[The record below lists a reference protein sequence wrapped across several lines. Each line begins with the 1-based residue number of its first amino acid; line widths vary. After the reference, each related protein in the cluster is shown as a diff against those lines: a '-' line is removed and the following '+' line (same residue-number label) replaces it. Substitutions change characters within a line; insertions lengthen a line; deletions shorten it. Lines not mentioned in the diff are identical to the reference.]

1 MTIKRRFARVRA
13 LLGSTRIERELD
25 DEIVAHLELAERDA
39 IARGLDPVE
48 ARRDAMRQFGG
59 VDQMKEMHRDQRSAR
74 WVENLFKD
82 VRYGLAGLRREPGFA
97 IVAIGVLALG
107 IGANTA
113 MFSVVDGALLKP
125 LPFANPER
133 VVRMWEAPTPTS
145 VNSTT
150 AENFVE
156 LNRRLRTFD
165 AFSAEADINATAD
178 INGEPSRLAGRVV
191 SSKHF
196 AVFQITPF
204 MGRTFRAEEDQP
216 GANHVIIVSHAAWQQ
231 RFGADPAILSREV
244 RLDGTP
250 HRVIGVLPPGVFDR
264 DRRRARMDVVSFWK
278 PLGLTPEQLAAGSH
292 WLNPV
297 GRLRPGVSID
307 EAQRDM
313 LDARA
318 AIADLIPQWKKEW
331 SVKVEP
337 FDAVLVD
344 DRLRQSLYVALGS
357 VVLVLLIACA
367 SLTNLLL
374 SRGATRQKEIA
385 VRIAL
390 GASRARVV
398 SQLMT
403 ESLVL
408 GALGGIAGVALAA
421 VLMQAAIPLLPVELP
436 FTADITLNFR
446 VLSFAAVVAL
456 IVSAIVGALP
466 AIRISGAP
474 AAAALQ
480 SATRGSSGQH
490 DNVRRLIV
498 AAEVAVSI
506 VLICGS
512 VLLFKSLLRLQT
524 VDIGASAAN
533 VLTASIDIARDTY
546 PTPDHAIG
554 FYTRLIERVEAIPG
568 VDAAALAGDVP
579 LEGTG
584 GENLRMPGR
593 DDQRMTLRFKRA
605 GTGYFD
611 TLGIPV
617 VSGRTFTDADRVGT
631 PWVTV
636 INAALAA
643 QLKST
648 FAMADPIGQ
657 LVDLPALGYGSPT
670 TRQRMTI
677 IGIVKNERVRS
688 DLRAEVEGIAYV
700 PLAQAPMLW
709 TKLAVR
715 TRGNPTAVVPSLRAA
730 LRETDSRVA
739 LAEVR
744 TLDDLR
750 KLSLS
755 GLQEPAWLI
764 GVFALLSVMLAALG
778 LYGVVSH
785 AVTQQ
790 RREIGI
796 RMALGARSNDVLS
809 MVVRHALAPIGIG
822 LGVGVASAVGLTR
835 VTQSLL
841 FRVNALDPSAFA
853 IAAVSMMAIGM
864 LAALIPARRAT
875 RVDPTTALR
884 AE

>member
-1 MTIKRRFARVRA
+1 MTIRRGLARWLA
-13 LLGSTRIERELD
+13 LFRSSRMERELD
-25 DEIVAHLELAERDA
+25 DEILAHLELAERDA
-39 IARGLDPVE
+39 IATGLDPIAARRE
-48 ARRDAMRQFGG
+48 ARRQFGG
-59 VDQMKEMHRDQRSAR
+59 VDQMKEVHRDDRGVR
-74 WVENLFKD
+74 WIENLFKD

-97 IVAIGVLALG
+97 CIAIGVLALG

-125 LPFANPER
+125 LPFPNPER
-133 VVRMWEAPTPTS
+133 IVRMWEKPPTG

-150 AENFVE
+150 AQNYLEI
-156 LNRRLRTFD
+156 NRRLRTFE

-191 SSKHF
+191 SANHF
-196 AVFQITPF
+196 DVFGVAPLI
-204 MGRTFRAEEDQP
+204 GRAFRADEDRP
-216 GANHVIIVSHAAWQQ
+216 GANHVIVLSHAAWQQ
-231 RFGADPAILSREV
+231 RFGADPAILSRDV

-297 GRLRPGVSID
+297 GRVRPGVSIAD
-307 EAQRDM
+307 AQRDM
-313 LDARA
+313 LEARA
-318 AIADLIPQWKKEW
+318 AIADLIPQWKKDW
-331 SVKVEP
+331 SVTVEP

-385 VRIAL
+385 VRVAL

-408 GALGGIAGVALAA
+408 GVLGGVAGIALAA
-421 VLMQAAIPLLPVELP
+421 LLIRAAVPLLPVELP
-436 FTADITLNFR
+436 FTADITLNLR
-446 VLSFAAVVAL
+446 VLAFAALVAL
-456 IVSAIVGALP
+456 VVSAIVGALP

-474 AAAALQ
+474 AAVALS
-480 SATRGSSGQH
+480 SATRGSTGGH
-490 DNVRRLIV
+490 DQVRRLIV

-512 VLLFKSLLRLQT
+512 VLLFKSLLRLQD
-524 VDIGASAAN
+524 VDLGTN
-533 VLTASIDIARDTY
+533 VDHVITASVDIARETY
-546 PTPDHAIG
+546 PTPDHAIA
-554 FYTRLIERVEAIPG
+554 FYTRLIERVQAIPG
-568 VDAAALAGDVP
+568 VEAAALAGDVP

-584 GENLRMPGR
+584 GENLRLPGR
-593 DDQRMTLRFKRA
+593 DDQRMTLSFKRA
-605 GTGYFD
+605 GAGYFE
-611 TLGIPV
+611 TLGIPLV
-617 VSGRTFTDADRVGT
+617 EGRTFTDADRHGT

-636 INAALAA
+636 INDALAL

-648 FAMADPIGQ
+648 FGINNPVGQ
-657 LVDLPALGYGSPT
+657 IVDLPAIGYGSPT
-670 TRQRMTI
+670 TRERMTI
-677 IGIVKNERVRS
+677 IGIVKNERVRG
-688 DLRAEVEGIAYV
+688 DLRAKLDGIAYV
-700 PLAQAPMLW
+700 PLAQAPLLW

-715 TRGNPTAVVPSLRAA
+715 TRGNPIAIVPSLREA

-744 TLDDLR
+744 TLEQLR
-750 KLSLS
+750 GLSLS

-764 GVFALLSVMLAALG
+764 GAFALLSVMLAALG

-796 RMALGARSNDVLS
+796 RMALGAGSNDVVS

-822 LGVGVASAVGLTR
+822 LGVGIACAVGLTR
-835 VTQSLL
+835 VTTSLL
-841 FRVNALDPSAFA
+841 FEVSALDPSAFA
-853 IAAVSMMAIGM
+853 IAALSMIATGL

>member
-1 MTIKRRFARVRA
+1 
-13 LLGSTRIERELD
+13 
-25 DEIVAHLELAERDA
+25 
-39 IARGLDPVE
+39 
-48 ARRDAMRQFGG
+48 
-59 VDQMKEMHRDQRSAR
+59 MKEMHRDQRSAR
-74 WVENLFKD
+74 WIENLFKD
-82 VRYGLAGLRREPGFA
+82 IRYGLAGLGREPGFA

-125 LPFANPER
+125 LPFPNPER

-156 LNRRLRTFD
+156 LNRRLRTFE
-165 AFSAEADINATAD
+165 AFSAEADVNATAE

-191 SSKHF
+191 SANHF
-196 AVFQITPF
+196 SVFAITPLL
-204 MGRTFRAEEDQP
+204 GRTFRPEEDQP
-216 GANHVIIVSHAAWQQ
+216 GANHVIIISHAAWQQ
-231 RFGADPAILSREV
+231 RFGANPAILSREV

-278 PLGLTPEQLAAGSH
+278 PLGLTAEQLAAGSH

-297 GRLRPGVSID
+297 GRLRPGVSIAD
-307 EAQRDM
+307 AQRDM

-318 AIADLIPQWKKEW
+318 GIADVIPQWKKDW

-421 VLMQAAIPLLPVELP
+421 VLMRAAIPLLPVELP
-436 FTADITLNFR
+436 FTADISLNIR
-446 VLSFAAVVAL
+446 VLAFAAIVAL

-480 SATRGSSGQH
+480 SATRGSTGQH

-546 PTPDHAIG
+546 PTPAQANG
-554 FYTRLIERVEAIPG
+554 FYTRLIERVQAIPG

-605 GTGYFD
+605 GTGYFE
-611 TLGIPV
+611 TLGIPL
-617 VSGRTFTDADRVGT
+617 VSGRTFTNADRFGT

-636 INAALAA
+636 INEALAA

-648 FAMADPIGQ
+648 FGIFDPIGQ
-657 LVDLPALGYGSPT
+657 VVDLPAIGYGTPT
-670 TRQRMTI
+670 TRERMTI
-677 IGIVKNERVRS
+677 VGVVSNERVRS
-688 DLRAEVEGIAYV
+688 DLRAAVEGIAYV
-700 PLAQAPMLW
+700 PLAQAPLLW

-715 TRGNPTAVVPSLRAA
+715 TRGTPTAIVPSLRAA

-744 TLDDLR
+744 TLEDLR
-750 KLSLS
+750 RLSLS

-764 GVFALLSVMLAALG
+764 GAFALLSVMLAALG

-841 FRVNALDPSAFA
+841 FEVNALDPGAFA
-853 IAAVSMMAIGM
+853 IAAASMMAIGA

-884 AE
+884 SE